1 MAVSNPL
8 LSNHRSLFCS
18 NNNTPSRLPS
28 VAASTIKNTTIR
40 PASSCLAST
49 LICRGRMLA
58 KITVLMTI
66 IHTLKQSHPIMI
78 LVIPSIFTEDKH
90 TEMIVATQKL
100 MSSL

>member
-1 MAVSNPL
+1 
-8 LSNHRSLFCS
+8 
-18 NNNTPSRLPS
+18 
-28 VAASTIKNTTIR
+28 
-40 PASSCLAST
+40 
-49 LICRGRMLA
+49 MLE

-78 LVIPSIFTEDKH
+78 LVIPSIFTDDKH